1 MKRLLPLLLMPMAV
15 WAAET
20 SSPRLTGGMEAH
32 ALTLALDGSRTLALS
47 VDVGG
52 DSYDHDQ
59 AIWGDARITF
69 SDGRTVPLSSLKP
82 IEARVGWGK
91 LLTEGKNHVGKPL
104 TIGKKAF
111 PNGLWS
117 HAPAFLLY
125 ELPEGATRFDASV
138 GVDANAGNKG
148 SVAFH
153 ASTRDPRPAE
163 ALLADVADIDPAAL
177 RRLAD
182 TRARETCLRLAER
195 AEAFRAQ
202 NLKATSLTAE
212 QETEL
217 KTLLADY
224 RRLMVTDNPAVNFK
238 ELLFL
243 RRKGPSGLTA
253 NWQSNSKAPKR
264 GYDNALFRLDV
275 SDPKA
280 QPKEVFRPAGG
291 AFIGDVDLHWNADK
305 ALFSSIGEKNGA
317 WHVFELDLATG
328 KARQVTRDNDPDIN
342 HYDACYLPDGRIIL
356 TCTALNY
363 AVPCVNGDTPVAN
376 LYRVN
381 ADGSGLEALT
391 SDQEHAWCPMI
402 MPDGRVLYQRWEYAD
417 LPHSNSRMLFTC
429 NPDGTNQR
437 AFYGSNSFWPNSLFY
452 ARTLPGS
459 NARFVGIVTGHHG
472 VARVGECVLFD
483 ATLGREEAQGAIQRL
498 PGYGK
503 KVEPIV
509 RDQLV
514 NDSWPKSLH
523 PYPLDD
529 DNFLLARQKA
539 PGAPWEIVLIDRF
552 DNSVV
557 LRREPGAYLFEPIPL
572 RKEQMPPAIPD
583 RVVPGA
589 KEATLYVADIY
600 QGPGLRGIPRGT
612 VKSLR
617 LYTYT
622 YGFRGHG
629 GLYGSIGVDG
639 PWDMRRMLGTVPIRE
654 DGSAL
659 FTVPAN
665 TPIALQPLDAEG
677 KALQVM
683 RSWVTARPG
692 EFLSCVGCHEPIAA
706 AAAPAP
712 VTHGRPVAITPW
724 RGPTRNYTFERE
736 VQPVLDRRCVGCHD
750 GTKAQP
756 DFRGGR
762 MVKGWK
768 TAMSG
773 HHWGRMLGRFSESYV
788 ALHRYVRHPGI
799 ESDIRLQPP
808 MEWHADASELVMRLR
823 KGHHGVTL
831 DAEDWDRLITWID
844 LNAPYHGR
852 WSDLNGDA
860 ARKLEDVRAE
870 RRTRYLGL
878 SENHEDDPL
887 PAAPVVAFE
896 APAQPKATAADD
908 PAPKGWPFDPATKA
922 QKEPLTVTLE
932 DGERLV
938 FRYVPGGDF
947 LMGSTAGFPDE
958 RPRTAQTV
966 KGFWLLEQEVT
977 NGLFRKF
984 SPRHD
989 SFVEDRHGYQFG
1001 VTSYNVNDDARPVVR
1016 VTWREAQAFCAW
1028 LSEKTGKA
1036 CRLPTEAEWEY
1047 AARAGSDR
1055 PFWWG
1060 GTADDF
1066 GKKANLADFSL
1077 HLYSGNPYVQDV
1089 YQAAYNNAD
1098 NPCDHWIPRVA
1109 AVNDGGFLSE
1119 PSGKWQ
1125 ANPWGLRDLHGNVAE
1140 WTLSK
1145 ARPYP
1150 YRVADGRNDPA
1161 PSAERRIVRGGSWND
1176 RPALATA
1183 SFRRDYHEYQPVHDV
1198 GFRVLIEDSD
1208 TANE

>member
-1 MKRLLPLLLMPMAV
+1 MKGLFPLLLLPMAA
-15 WAAET
+15 WAAEV
-20 SSPRLTGGMEAH
+20 SSLRLTGGMEAH
-32 ALTLALDGSRTLALS
+32 ALALPLEGSRILALTVG
-47 VDVGG
+47 VGG
-52 DSYDHDQ
+52 DSYNYDQ
-59 AIWGDARITF
+59 AIWGDARVVMA
-69 SDGRTVPLSSLKP
+69 DGKAVPLNTLKP
-82 IEARVGWGK
+82 IEHRVGWGT
-91 LLTEGKNHVGKPL
+91 LLTEGKDHIGKPL
-104 TIGKKAF
+104 AVGKRTFGA
-111 PNGLWS
+111 GLWS

-125 ELPEGATRFDASV
+125 ELPEGAERFEAAV
-138 GVDANAGNKG
+138 GIDVNAGANG
-148 SVAFH
+148 SVTFH
-153 ASTRDPRPAE
+153 ASTRDPRPLE
-163 ALLADVADIDPAAL
+163 ALLADVAAIDPAAL
-177 RRLAD
+177 RRLSE
-182 TRARETCLRLAER
+182 TRAKERCLSLAAR
-195 AEAFRAQ
+195 AEA
-202 NLKATSLTAE
+202 LPKELTAGALTE
-212 QETEL
+212 AQERDL
-217 KTLLADY
+217 RALVADY
-224 RRLMVTDNPAVNFK
+224 RKLMVDENPAVDFD
-238 ELLFL
+238 EVLFI

-264 GYDNALFRLDV
+264 GYDNALFRLNV
-275 SDPKA
+275 RDPKA
-280 QPKEVFRPAGG
+280 APQEVFRPTGG
-291 AFIGDVDLHWNADK
+291 AFIGDVDLHWGAGK

-391 SDQEHAWCPMI
+391 SDQEHAWCPMV
-402 MPDGRVLYQRWEYAD
+402 MPDGRVLYQRWEYTD

-452 ARTLPGS
+452 ARTIPGS
-459 NARFVGIVTGHHG
+459 NSRFVGIVTGHHG

-483 ATLGREEAQGAIQRL
+483 ATLGRENADGTIQRL

-514 NDSWPKSLH
+514 NASWPKSLH
-523 PYPLDD
+523 PYPLDG
-529 DNFLLARQKA
+529 DNFLLARQRA
-539 PGAPWEIVLIDRF
+539 PGAPWELVLTDRF
-552 DNSVV
+552 DNAIV
-557 LRREPGAYLFEPIPL
+557 LRREPGAYLFEPVPL
-572 RKEQMPPAIPD
+572 RKEKMPPAIPD

-589 KEATLYVADIY
+589 KDATLYVADIY

-639 PWDMRRMLGTVPIRE
+639 PWDMRRVLGTVPVRE

-659 FTVPAN
+659 FSVPAN

-677 KALQVM
+677 KSLQVM

-712 VTHGRPVAITPW
+712 VAHGKPETITPW
-724 RGPTRNYTFERE
+724 RGPVRNYTFERE
-736 VQPVLDRRCVGCHD
+736 VQPVLDRRCVGCHNEKSGLD
-750 GTKAQP
+750 L
-756 DFRGGR
+756 RGGR
-762 MVKGWK
+762 PVKGWK
-768 TAMSG
+768 TAMHG
-773 HHWGRMLGRFSESYV
+773 RHWGGMLGKFSASYV

-823 KGHHGVTL
+823 KGHHGVKL
-831 DAEDWDRLITWID
+831 DAEDWDRLLTWID

-852 WSDLNGDA
+852 WSDLNGEA
-860 ARKLEDVRAE
+860 ARKLERVRAE
-870 RRTRYLGL
+870 RRVRYLNL
-878 SENHEDDPL
+878 REDHEDDPL
-887 PAAPVVAFE
+887 PPVEKVAFIPPE
-896 APAQPKATAADD
+896 PVPAPAADD
-908 PAPKGWPFDPATKA
+908 PAPEGWPFDPASKA
-922 QKEPLTVTLE
+922 RQEPITVDLG

-938 FRYVPGGDF
+938 FRHVPAGAF
-947 LMGSTAGFPDE
+947 RMGSTEGFADE
-958 RPRTAQTV
+958 RPRTAQKV
-966 KGFWLLEQEVT
+966 KGFWLLEREVT
-977 NGLFRKF
+977 NGAFRRF
-984 SPRHD
+984 APRHD

-1001 VTSYNVNDDARPVVR
+1001 VTGYSVNDDARPVVR

-1028 LSEKTGKA
+1028 LSKKTGKT

-1047 AARAGSDR
+1047 AARAGSER

-1060 GTADDF
+1060 GTGDDF
-1066 GKKANLADFSL
+1066 ATCANLADFSL
-1077 HLYSGNPYVQDV
+1077 HLFSGNPYVQDL
-1089 YQAAYNNAD
+1089 YRAAYNNAE

-1109 AVNDGGFLSE
+1109 KVNDGGFLSE
-1119 PSGKWQ
+1119 VSGKWKP
-1125 ANPWGLRDLHGNVAE
+1125 NPWGLFDMHGNVAE
-1140 WTLSK
+1140 WTLSQE
-1145 ARPYP
+1145 RPYP
-1150 YRVADGRNDPA
+1150 YRADDGRNDPA
-1161 PSAERRIVRGGSWND
+1161 PSDARRIVRGGSWND
-1176 RPALATA
+1176 RPCLATA
-1183 SFRRDYHEYQPVHDV
+1183 SFRRSYREFQPVHDV
-1198 GFRVLIEDSD
+1198 GFRVLIE
-1208 TANE
+1208 E